1 MKLRTWK
8 YFFKNASISIL
19 NNRLIHLI
27 SMGTI
32 TISMLLFGSFL
43 LLYVNLN
50 NWIADWGE
58 SLSISVYLEDGID
71 ADTKKNIES
80 VLMELEGAEIKDFI
94 SKEKALE
101 NLRNGL
107 GDHSGLLYGMKK
119 NPLPGSFEVVFQD
132 ANDSLIDPGD
142 IKKSLEQLD
151 GVNEVQY
158 SEQWVERFEGILY
171 VFKVVGFIIGGLLC
185 VAILFITSNTIKL
198 TIYSRREEIEIYK
211 LVGATDWFIKIPFLI
226 EGAIQGIL
234 SGMAAFVILLIV
246 FSIFSLK
253 NISLFGLPVLVM
265 RFLPKEL
272 AVFIILLSLALG
284 FIGGLIAIGRFFR
297 FQNLE

>member
-8 YFFKNASISIL
+8 YFFKNASVSIL

-58 SLSISVYLEDGID
+58 SLSISVYIEDGID
-71 ADTKKNIES
+71 AAAKENIKS
-80 VLMELEGAEIKDFI
+80 ALMELEGAELKGFI
-94 SKEKALE
+94 SKEEALN
-101 NLRNGL
+101 NLRKGL
-107 GDHSGLLYGMKK
+107 GEHAGLLYGMKK
-119 NPLPGSFEVVFQD
+119 NPLPGSFEVVFKEVK
-132 ANDSLIDPGD
+132 DSLIDPKD
-142 IKKSLEQLD
+142 MQKSLEQLD
-151 GVNEVQY
+151 GVDEVQY

-198 TIYSRREEIEIYK
+198 TIYSRRDEI
-211 LVGATDWFIKIPFLI
+211 
-226 EGAIQGIL
+226 
-234 SGMAAFVILLIV
+234 
-246 FSIFSLK
+246 
-253 NISLFGLPVLVM
+253 
-265 RFLPKEL
+265 
-272 AVFIILLSLALG
+272 
-284 FIGGLIAIGRFFR
+284 
-297 FQNLE
+297 